1 MDGFK
6 FLQEYCPFIKQ
17 PFDNNIYI
25 QVYPNGQRVIFFEF
39 DGIPYKSMTIPET
52 APTRAVLDII
62 NVFQYE
68 FYDETTV
75 DNIESHLEIFFRNF

>member
-1 MDGFK
+1 
-6 FLQEYCPFIKQ
+6 
-17 PFDNNIYI
+17 
-25 QVYPNGQRVIFFEF
+25 
-39 DGIPYKSMTIPET
+39 MTIPET